1 MTNLRFATIAEARDA
16 LDRREISALEL
27 TRLHLDAIAAEN
39 QQVNAFVG
47 VMAEEA
53 LASAAA
59 ADRALAAGERRP
71 LLGIPVSLKDL
82 IDVAGWVT
90 TAGAR
95 DEGRPPATED
105 AEVVH
110 RLRAAGA
117 VILGK
122 TTLHELAFGAT
133 SENPHVGVV
142 PNPVDRSRIAGG
154 SSGGSAVAVATGL
167 SFASI
172 GTDSGGSIRIPA
184 ALCGVAGYKPT
195 FGLVSRRGVQP
206 LAWTLDHVGPIART
220 AADCATVLAV
230 IADDDPANNPNLVLP
245 PQDDRPLA
253 LPDGL
258 RLGIVREPSRWL
270 DPDVRASLDKAVALL
285 VALGGTPVEVELG
298 QLGDGLACVAILL
311 RVEAA
316 AVHRDRLARHPE
328 WIGSDVRARL
338 RAGQL
343 LPATAYLDALR
354 VRQQLIR
361 ELDALFETV
370 DLLVLPTTPIVAPPI
385 GATFTPL
392 TPGGPNART
401 LLTSLTALFNATGLP
416 ALSVPCGTASS
427 GLPVGLQLVGR
438 RGADALVLAVGA
450 AFEVARSL

>member
-1 MTNLRFATIAEARDA
+1 MTDLRFATIAEARAA
-16 LDRREISALEL
+16 LDRREISAVEL

-39 QQVNAFVG
+39 PQVNAFVG

-59 ADRALAAGERRP
+59 ADRGLAAGERRP

-95 DEGRPPATED
+95 DEGRPPATEN
-105 AEVVH
+105 AEVVR

-133 SENPHVGVV
+133 SENPHGGAV

-154 SSGGSAVAVATGL
+154 SSGGSAVAVAAGL

-184 ALCGVAGYKPT
+184 ALCGVAGHKPT

-206 LAWTLDHVGPIART
+206 LSWTLDHVGPLART
-220 AADCATVLAV
+220 AADCATVLGV
-230 IADDDPANNPNLVLP
+230 IASHDPADPNLVLP
-245 PQDDRPLA
+245 LRHDRPIA

-258 RLGIVREPSRWL
+258 RLGVVREPSPWL
-270 DPDVRASLDKAVALL
+270 DPDVRARVEEAVALL
-285 VALGGTPVEVELG
+285 VALGGTPVDVELG

-316 AVHRDRLARHPE
+316 AVHRDRLARTPE
-328 WIGSDVRARL
+328 QIGSDVRARL

-343 LPATAYLDALR
+343 LPATAYLNALR

-385 GATFTPL
+385 GATFDPV

-401 LLTSLTALFNATGLP
+401 LLTSLTSLFNATGLP
-416 ALSVPCGTASS
+416 ALSVPCGPAPS

-438 RGADALVLAVGA
+438 RDADALVLTVGA
-450 AFEVARSL
+450 AFEAARSH